1 MKQFVLLGLLFVTV
15 TVANAE
21 TVYVTDNL
29 RIGVRPEPDNNA
41 PPIGVIVSGMKLDV
55 LKRSDDYVKIRS
67 TEGVE
72 GWIKE
77 IHITREVPV
86 RAQLDKVT
94 LQFQQASKDLDEKT
108 ALLKTTQDSNTQLAD
123 TVATLRQTNQHLS
136 SQLESLGAVQGRS
149 WLWLWIGLGILVTA
163 AASFYAGIIWHRNYV
178 TNRLGGLR
186 F

>member
-1 MKQFVLLGLLFVTV
+1 MKQFILLGLLFVILP
-15 TVANAE
+15 VAHAE
-21 TVYVTDNL
+21 SVYVTDNL

-41 PPIGVIVSGMKLDV
+41 PPIGVIVSGMKLEV

-67 TEGVE
+67 AEGME
-72 GWIKE
+72 GWVKE
-77 IHITREVPV
+77 IHITRDVPV

-94 LQFQQASKDLDEKT
+94 LQLQQATKDIDEKT

-123 TVATLRQTNQHLS
+123 TVTTLRQSNQHLS

-149 WLWLWIGLGILVTA
+149 LLWLWIAIGILLTA
-163 AASFYAGIIWHRNYV
+163 GASFYAGVLWHRNYV
-178 TNRLGGLR
+178 TDRLGGLR